1 MPLRLHWSGT
11 LLRSHT
17 TRTLKG
23 QILDHQGQ
31 PLPEIELFCQ
41 GKRVHTD
48 AMGRFAFH
56 HLTGET
62 ATVHIAPTSLPFA
75 TFPVGGYTREVALPK
90 RTTSLDIHC
99 FKSSGVH
106 GTVRIQY
113 DSAKAFRPRPNPALR
128 AILTHSDGTTY
139 TTQLTSNNTFQISG
153 LREGVYTAR
162 LDHSGDL
169 FQSLPV
175 ELYIEEGTLV
185 PLELLLIER
194 SQHMPI
200 QRL

>member
-1 MPLRLHWSGT
+1 MHSDVL
-11 LLRSHT
+11 
-17 TRTLKG
+17 
-23 QILDHQGQ
+23 
-31 PLPEIELFCQ
+31 
-41 GKRVHTD
+41 
-48 AMGRFAFH
+48 GRFAFH

-62 ATVHIAPTSLPFA
+62 ASIHIAPTSLPFA
-75 TFPVGGYTREVALPK
+75 TFPVEGYTRTLALAK
-90 RTTSLDIHC
+90 RTTTLAIHC
-99 FKSSGVH
+99 FKSAGVH

-113 DSAKAFRPRPNPALR
+113 DSTKAFRPRPNPALR
-128 AILTHSDGTTY
+128 AILTRSDGITY

-153 LREGVYTAR
+153 LQEGVYTAQ
-162 LDHSGDL
+162 LDNTGDL

>member
-1 MPLRLHWSGT
+1 
-11 LLRSHT
+11 
-17 TRTLKG
+17 
-23 QILDHQGQ
+23 
-31 PLPEIELFCQ
+31 
-41 GKRVHTD
+41 
-48 AMGRFAFH
+48 
-56 HLTGET
+56 
-62 ATVHIAPTSLPFA
+62 VHIAPTSLPFA
-75 TFPVGGYTREVALPK
+75 TFPVEGYTRELALVK
-90 RTTSLDIHC
+90 RTTSLAIHC

-139 TTQLTSNNTFQISG
+139 TTQLTSNNTFKISG
-153 LREGVYTAR
+153 LRKGVYTAR
-162 LDHSGDL
+162 LDHTGDL
-169 FQSLPV
+169 FQSLPI

-185 PLELLLIER
+185 PVELLLIER